1 VGGKRDFGVS
11 PDKRAIARA
20 ASRRI
25 IAQHPGERSESG
37 DVQPRAGTDTRE
49 AGVGGQ
55 EAGPGSFSGGD
66 VDVSITG
73 VGTAGSGVAQSGPD
87 DEEEIGQAQSS
98 GGSEEFASGPPA
110 QGRQPSSRRGGGGGG
125 GAARGRG
132 STVTPISEDTTA
144 GEQADTSVGFTSP
157 ERSSAAGR
165 ESSGSG
171 R

>member
-1 VGGKRDFGVS
+1 
-11 PDKRAIARA
+11 
-20 ASRRI
+20 
-25 IAQHPGERSESG
+25 
-37 DVQPRAGTDTRE
+37 
-49 AGVGGQ
+49 Q